1 MGCEDD
7 GGRKCEGK
15 QSNTCELTDLVQR
28 WVVEA
33 NLITRVVGDAGVQGR
48 TLRVKGS
55 GVIVLVAKKTR
66 AFKLSRSWAT
76 SSRECLAASS

>member
-33 NLITRVVGDAGVQGR
+33 NLITRVVGDAGGR

-55 GVIVLVAKKTR
+55 GVTVLVAKKTR
-66 AFKLSRSWAT
+66 AFKLSRSWA
-76 SSRECLAASS
+76 ASS